1 MLITIWKIYCSNLL
15 HHLDFVYKY
24 FTRNGRRFNY
34 LCQYVHKVA
43 NDVID
48 KRKESLVRPLWQ
60 LDVIST
66 ATTSNPNIYSVS
78 CVSSIHWKLAYVVVS
93 IIFLHVSTSLHT
105 WVVHVYYIQPTSD
118 LVYMLEPCRI
128 SSPTDPKIA
137 DINKSFRGNIHAAFF
152 GEPKRQN
159 KMCLDLQPN
168 ERNVLTTLILLL
180 LQRLDPSRSDKRYK
194 DFLDI
199 LLLARDEE
207 GKGLTD
213 KEIRQE
219 VDTFL
224 FEGRYLY
231 SKLSPPS
238 TFWSKCR

>member
-1 MLITIWKIYCSNLL
+1 
-15 HHLDFVYKY
+15 
-24 FTRNGRRFNY
+24 
-34 LCQYVHKVA
+34 
-43 NDVID
+43 
-48 KRKESLVRPLWQ
+48 
-60 LDVIST
+60 
-66 ATTSNPNIYSVS
+66 
-78 CVSSIHWKLAYVVVS
+78 
-93 IIFLHVSTSLHT
+93 
-105 WVVHVYYIQPTSD
+105 
-118 LVYMLEPCRI
+118 
-128 SSPTDPKIA
+128 
-137 DINKSFRGNIHAAFF
+137 
-152 GEPKRQN
+152 
-159 KMCLDLQPN
+159 MCLDLQPN

-238 TFWSKCR
+238 TF